1 MESLDRSGRRM
12 YSVLFLKSVNKTTV
26 LEEYQYGDMI
36 VRLPFGALLF
46 TVVEAELQHTE
57 ITPPHVL
64 YDLYYLSEAEKK
76 QISRLTEY
84 VVKISQR
91 KEVFDRSSLKN
102 LFYTIL
108 PRGHDFLYL
117 FDSSE
122 RYRFRRLRSKL
133 TLPFGNSTEF
143 IFKKLAEQYASFS
156 FSAQTEFHTLTELC
170 ALSLFEILEIGQIVH
185 RCACGRWFV
194 AEPLT
199 KQCDNCKR
207 QRTTDYNRSYSKK
220 KSVQEFKKVY
230 NKLSM
235 RTKRNTQSLSDL
247 QLFETFKNEWALL
260 KIKYHNS
267 PDFEQKK
274 IEFLQSERWN

>member
-12 YSVLFLKSVNKTTV
+12 YSVLFVKSVNKKTV

-64 YDLYYLSEAEKK
+64 YNLYYLSEAEKK
-76 QISRLTEY
+76 QIARLTEF

-91 KEVFDRSSLKN
+91 EEVFDRCSLKK

-108 PRGHDFLYL
+108 PRGHTFFYL
-117 FDSSE
+117 FDDSG
-122 RYRFRRLRSKL
+122 YRFRRLRSKL
-133 TLPFGNSTEF
+133 TLPYGNSTEF
-143 IFKKLAEQYASFS
+143 IFNKLAEQYTSFS

-170 ALSLFEILEIGQIVH
+170 ALSLFEILESGQIVH

-194 AEPLT
+194 SEPLT
-199 KQCDNCKR
+199 KQCGNCKR
-207 QRTTDYNRSYSKK
+207 QRTTDYYRSYSKK

-230 NKLSM
+230 NKLFM
-235 RTKRNTQSLSDL
+235 RTKRSSQSLSDF
-247 QLFETFKNEWALL
+247 QLFEAFKNEWALL

-274 IEFLQSERWN
+274 IEFLQSERWK